1 MEHLTHFIANHPYFS
16 TFVAILMIVFIH
28 DVFIQRK
35 HTILHNFP
43 IVGHI
48 RYLLEEV
55 GPEMRQYWV
64 ATDKEELPFNR
75 DERRWVYST
84 AKSQNTTFGF
94 GTNEQMYELGY
105 PIIKHAAFPVLS
117 KEHDLVDGDPTAIPC
132 AKVIGDNHGR
142 KKPYRPPSIINL
154 SAMSYGALGYKAV
167 TALNRGAYLANCF
180 HNTGEGGFTPYHAN
194 GADVVLQIGTGY
206 FGMRD
211 ADGNFS
217 LEACC
222 ELVKKHPQI
231 KMIEIKL
238 SQGAKPGKGGMVPK
252 AKLTKEIADI
262 RQVPL
267 GVDCISPSGH
277 KAFST
282 VDGLIDFVELIAKH
296 TGLPVGIKSAVG
308 EEFFWKELSVKMR
321 KRNEGPDYIAID
333 GGEGGTGAAPL
344 TFSDHVALP
353 FQVGFKRVYSV
364 FQREKM
370 ADQVV
375 WIGSAKLG
383 FPDRAATAFAMGCD
397 LIYVAREAMFSVGCI
412 QAQRCHTGYC
422 PTGVATN
429 NRWLQAGFD
438 VPIKTQRF
446 ANYIKGFRK
455 ELLEICHAAGY
466 QHPSQ
471 FTGEDIEFSVG
482 ANKFAN
488 LSEVMGY
495 RKEPSPFTRMR
506 DLEKSG

>member
-1 MEHLTHFIANHPYFS
+1 MEFLYQFVVDHPIISSFIGLL
-16 TFVAILMIVFIH
+16 IIVFIH

-84 AKSQNTTFGF
+84 SKQENTTFGF
-94 GTNEQMYELGY
+94 GTNEKLYEIGY
-105 PIIKHAAFPVLS
+105 PVLKHSAFPILS
-117 KEHDLVDGDPTAIPC
+117 KDADYFRGDKTQIPC
-132 AKVIGDNHGR
+132 LKIIGENHKR
-142 KKPYRPPSIINL
+142 QKTYRPPSIINI

-180 HNTGEGGFTPYHAN
+180 HNTGEGGFTPYHTN
-194 GADVVLQIGTGY
+194 GADVVWQIGTGY
-206 FGMRD
+206 FGTRD
-211 ADGNFS
+211 EDGNFS

-222 ELVKKHPQI
+222 DTVRKNPQI
-231 KMIEIKL
+231 KMIEVKL
-238 SQGAKPGKGGMVPK
+238 SQGAKPGKGGIVPK
-252 AKLTKEIADI
+252 AKLTKEIAEI

-267 GVDCISPSGH
+267 GADCISPSGH

-282 VDGLIDFVELIAKH
+282 VDGLIDFVEKIAQH

-308 EEFFWKELSVKMR
+308 QDRFWEELAVRMR
-321 KRNEGPDYIAID
+321 ARGEGPDYIAID
-333 GGEGGTGAAPL
+333 GGEGGSGAAPL
-344 TFSDHVALP
+344 TFADHVSLP
-353 FQVGFKRVYSV
+353 FMIGFKRVYKI
-364 FQREKM
+364 FQKEKM
-370 ADQVV
+370 ADKVV

-383 FPDRAATAFAMGCD
+383 FPDRAVTAFAMGCD
-397 LIYVAREAMFSVGCI
+397 LINVAREAMFSVGCI
-412 QAQRCHTGYC
+412 QAQRCHTGLC

-438 VPIKTQRF
+438 VPTKTQRF
-446 ANYIKGFRK
+446 ANYINGFRK

-471 FTGEDIEFSVG
+471 FTGNDVEFSVG
-482 ANKFAN
+482 NNKFESLA
-488 LSEVMGY
+488 EVMGY
-495 RKEPSPFTRMR
+495 EKEPSTFTSMA
-506 DLEKSG
+506 DLEKG